1 MLVSFAIVAYNEE
14 KALPKLL
21 NDLSFQDYPKEK
33 IEVLLINSM
42 STDATRKIMETFK
55 AQHPEFYSV
64 SVFDNPKK
72 NIPSGHNIALRN
84 ATGDAIIRIDA
95 HASMPA
101 SFISK
106 NVEVL
111 KSGEFASG
119 GRRPNIID
127 GATPWKETLLCAEQS
142 MFGSSIAPYRNSEKK
157 RYTSS
162 LFCGMY
168 KKEVYDTVGEYN
180 ELLPRS
186 EDNDMSYRMR
196 KAGYKLCYSPDIV
209 FYQQTRS
216 TLPKMLK
223 QKFLNGYWIGKTL
236 GISPKCFSVFHF
248 VPFAFVL
255 GIILTSI
262 LCLLN
267 LPFLANLMWFAYLLL
282 VFVMSTIETVK
293 KPKLTNIFLPIIFL
307 LLHLSYGVGTLVGII
322 ELPFWLI
329 KIKKTH

>member
-1 MLVSFAIVAYNEE
+1 M
-14 KALPKLL
+14 
-21 NDLSFQDYPKEK
+21 
-33 IEVLLINSM
+33 
-42 STDATRKIMETFK
+42 
-55 AQHPEFYSV
+55 
-64 SVFDNPKK
+64 
-72 NIPSGHNIALRN
+72 PS
-84 ATGDAIIRIDA
+84 
-95 HASMPA
+95 

-127 GATPWKETLLCAEQS
+127 GATSWKETLLCAEQS

-168 KKEVYDTVGEYN
+168 RKEVYDTVGEYN

-236 GISPKCFSVFHF
+236 GISPKCFSLFHF
-248 VPFAFVL
+248 VPFAFII
-255 GIILTSI
+255 GIILTSVLSI
-262 LCLLN
+262 LN
-267 LPFLANLMWFAYLLL
+267 LPFLANLMWSAYLLL
-282 VFVMSTIETVK
+282 VFVMSVIETVK
-293 KPKLTNIFLPIIFL
+293 KPKLTNIFLPLIFF
-307 LLHLSYGVGTLVGII
+307 LLHLSYGVGTLIGII

-329 KIKKTH
+329 KIKKHID